1 MTVYRRPDPI
11 PLRSAT
17 ATPRAA
23 GLAPVRAEP
32 DSLNRL
38 VARDIFLAIV
48 GGRFPAG
55 SILPTEH
62 ELAASLG
69 VSRTALREAVKGLAS
84 KGLLE
89 TRRKRGTL
97 VLEREHW
104 NLLDAELI
112 AWSRRD
118 NGARTSRELW
128 EAVAAVQAPLA
139 AEIARG
145 GGHGMAVVDAS
156 ARLESARG
164 AEERRAAFAQLL
176 VTVAAAGN
184 PYLRALNAACLGNL
198 VKDDPA
204 FLDAAIGRLG
214 GETLRALVDAIRE
227 RRPEAAFGA
236 MQRLFSK
243 DEAGAGDLV
252 ATADRSVRV

>member
-55 SILPTEH
+55 SILPNEH

-97 VLEREHW
+97 VLAREHW

-118 NGARTSRELW
+118 NSARTSRELW
-128 EAVAAVQAPLA
+128 AAVAAVQAPLA

-145 GGHGMAVVDAS
+145 GHGMAVEGAA
-156 ARLESARG
+156 ARLQSAHG
-164 AEERRAAFAQLL
+164 TDDRRAAFAQLL
-176 VTVAAAGN
+176 FTVAAAGN
-184 PYLRALNAACLGNL
+184 PFLRALNAACLGNL
-198 VKDDPA
+198 MTDDPA
-204 FLDAAIGRLG
+204 FLDAEIGRLR
-214 GETLRALVDAIRE
+214 GETLTALADAIRE
-227 RRPEAAFGA
+227 RRPDAASGA
-236 MQRLFSK
+236 MQRLFAR
-243 DEAGAGDLV
+243 DEASAADLV
-252 ATADRSVRV
+252 GTADRSVRV

>member
-23 GLAPVRAEP
+23 GLAPVRAEAE
-32 DSLNRL
+32 SLNRL

-55 SILPTEH
+55 SILPNEH

-118 NGARTSRELW
+118 NSARTSRELW

-145 GGHGMAVVDAS
+145 GHGKAVEGAI
-156 ARLESARG
+156 ARLEAAQG
-164 AEERRAAFAQLL
+164 TEERRAAFAQLL
-176 VTVAAAGN
+176 FTVAAAGN

-198 VKDDPA
+198 MWDDPA
-204 FLDAAIGRLG
+204 FLDVEIGRLR
-214 GETLRALVDAIRE
+214 GETLRALVDALRE
-227 RRPEAAFGA
+227 RRPEAAFRA
-236 MQRLFSK
+236 MQRLLAK
-243 DEAGAGDLV
+243 EEAVAAERGETAGSSLHV
-252 ATADRSVRV
+252 

>member
-1 MTVYRRPDPI
+1 LTVYRRPDPI

-17 ATPRAA
+17 GTPRAA
-23 GLAPVRAEP
+23 GLTPVRAEP

-55 SILPTEH
+55 SILPNEH

-118 NGARTSRELW
+118 NSARTSRDLW

-145 GGHGMAVVDAS
+145 GHGMAVVDA
-156 ARLESARG
+156 ATRLQAAHG

-176 VTVAAAGN
+176 FTVAATGN
-184 PYLRALNAACLGNL
+184 PYLRALNAASLGNL
-198 VKDDPA
+198 MRDDPA
-204 FLDAAIGRLG
+204 FLDAEIGRLRG
-214 GETLRALVDAIRE
+214 AALGALADAIRE
-227 RRPEAAFGA
+227 RRPEPAFRA
-236 MQRLFSK
+236 MQRLFAR
-243 DEAGAGDLV
+243 DEASAAERVD
-252 ATADRSVRV
+252 TAESGLHV

>member
-1 MTVYRRPDPI
+1 LTVYRRPDPI

-17 ATPRAA
+17 GTPRAA
-23 GLAPVRAEP
+23 GLTPVRAEP

-55 SILPTEH
+55 SILPNEH

-145 GGHGMAVVDAS
+145 GHGMAVVDAA
-156 ARLESARG
+156 ARLQAAHG

-204 FLDAAIGRLG
+204 FLDAEIGRMR
-214 GETLRALVDAIRE
+214 GETMRSLAEAIRE
-227 RRPEAAFGA
+227 RRPETAFRA
-236 MQRLFSK
+236 MQRLFTK
-243 DEAGAGDLV
+243 DEDAVAELLGTDSRGARG
-252 ATADRSVRV
+252 

>member
-23 GLAPVRAEP
+23 GLAPVRAES

-55 SILPTEH
+55 SILPNEH

-139 AEIARG
+139 ADLARA
-145 GGHGMAVVDAS
+145 GHGAAVADAA
-156 ARLESARG
+156 ARFESAAG
-164 AEERRAAFAQLL
+164 AGERRAAVCQLL

-184 PYLRALNAACLGNL
+184 PYLRALNGACLGNL

-204 FLDAAIGRLG
+204 FLDAEIGRMR
-214 GETLRALVDAIRE
+214 GETMLSLAEAIRE
-227 RRPEAAFGA
+227 RRPETAFRA
-236 MQRLFSK
+236 MQRLFAK
-243 DEAGAGDLV
+243 DEDAVAELLGTDSRGARG
-252 ATADRSVRV
+252 